1 MTDMIGNDIL
11 SDEEMEQRIQ
21 ALNSREIE
29 PEAPQ
34 HSEKRTYSV
43 DDIME
48 ILDIGRNTAYT
59 LIKRNLFRSM
69 KIGTRIKVSRASF
82 DNWLDNG

>member
-1 MTDMIGNDIL
+1 MTGI
-11 SDEEMEQRIQ
+11 EEDSKMTEEMMEQRIQ
-21 ALNSREIE
+21 ELNSKTA
-29 PEAPQ
+29 EAEVSRR
-34 HSEKRTYSV
+34 SEKRTYSV

-69 KIGTRIKVSRASF
+69 KIGTQIRISRASF

>member
-1 MTDMIGNDIL
+1 MADNML
-11 SDEEMEQRIQ
+11 QR
-21 ALNSREIE
+21 ET
-29 PEAPQ
+29 
-34 HSEKRTYSV
+34 KRTYTV

-48 ILDIGRNTAYT
+48 ILNIGRNTAYT

-69 KIGTRIKVSRASF
+69 KIGTQIRISKASF